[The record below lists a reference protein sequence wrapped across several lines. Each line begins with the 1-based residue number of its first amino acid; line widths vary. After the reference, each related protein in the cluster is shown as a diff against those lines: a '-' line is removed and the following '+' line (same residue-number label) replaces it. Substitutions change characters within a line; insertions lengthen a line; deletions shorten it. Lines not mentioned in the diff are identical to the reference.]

1 MRGGK
6 KDYLRTIAPDPKYGS
21 VALAKFIN
29 HIMERGKKTVAQTIV
44 YSAFEIIAKSASAK
58 GGSAFGGKKD
68 PMKVFEDA
76 VKTVAP
82 QVEVR
87 SRRVGGANYQVPMPV
102 NASRQNALTFR
113 WIVDAA
119 RNKKG
124 QPMAEKLAAVLLDS
138 AQGIGDAI
146 KKRDDVH
153 RMAEANKAF
162 GHFARFAK

>member
-1 MRGGK
+1 MSRGGRLRIK
-6 KDYLRTIAPDPKYGS
+6 RTIIADPKYGS

-29 HIMERGKKTVAQTIV
+29 HIMIGGKKSTAQRIM
-44 YSAFEIIAKSASAK
+44 YGAFDKIAETQ
-58 GGSAFGGKKD
+58 KD
-68 PMKVFEDA
+68 PMKIFEEA
-76 VKTVAP
+76 LKNVAP

-102 NASRQNALTFR
+102 STSRQNALTFR
-113 WIVDAA
+113 WIIGAA

-124 QPMAEKLAAVLLDS
+124 QPMAEKLATVLLDS
-138 AQGIGDAI
+138 SQGVGDAI

-162 GHFARFAK
+162 AHFARFAK

>member
-29 HIMERGKKTVAQTIV
+29 HIMKGGKKTVAQTIV
-44 YSAFEIIAKSASAK
+44 YSAFDKIIAA
-58 GGSAFGGKKD
+58 KKD

-76 VKTVAP
+76 VKTVQP

-102 NASRQNALTFR
+102 SASRQNALTFR
-113 WIVDAA
+113 WIVEAA

-124 QPMAEKLAAVLLDS
+124 QAMADKLAAVLLDS
-138 AQGIGDAI
+138 AQGVGDAI

-162 GHFARFAK
+162 AHFARFAK